1 MLGSDG
7 VKLGL
12 VPPGYV
18 CAYAH
23 MPIRNGDTYI
33 LTRLSDESSEMVPEM
48 AVMSAVLPT

>member
-12 VPPGYV
+12 VPPGYI

-23 MPIRNGDTYI
+23 TPGNGDTYI
-33 LTRLSDESSEMVPEM
+33 LTRLSDELNEMVPEM
-48 AVMSAVLPT
+48 AIISAVLPR